1 LALAKQLADKVA
13 DNAPLSNYLMMQAI
27 RRIQDMPHADGL
39 FTESLATALT
49 KTSDGA
55 KEGLRAFLEKRAPVF
70 RERP

>member
-1 LALAKQLADKVA
+1 
-13 DNAPLSNYLMMQAI
+13 MMQAI